1 MLRSEKER
9 LVAELT
15 ERLRGAETLIVADYR
30 GLTVTEIGDL
40 RGKLLEHGASF
51 SVVKNTLTRR
61 AAEAAGAKDLLALLD
76 GPTAIA
82 FLESD
87 GDPVAVAKAL
97 EDAATKT
104 KVLVVRGGLL
114 DGAEI
119 GADDVKKLA
128 KLPPTDV
135 LRAQLV
141 GALAGSLTAVVGLF
155 AAPMRELV
163 GVIDARIRQ
172 LEEQGEGA
180 PVEEA
185 EAPAE
190 EPAAEEAP
198 AEEPAAE
205 EAPRR
210 GARGRGST
218 AEEPAAEEAPSPRP
232 HRKSRQQRNTS
243 RGARGRGARRRGT
256 SSRRT
261 RGRGTGRRG
270 ARSRGTSSRGTSSRR
285 TSSRRTGRGRT
296 RSRRSPE
303 IPGRRGAVAMAKA
316 DTDKLVESLGGMT
329 VLELVDLKNK
339 LEEEWGVTAAA
350 PMAVAAAPAGGDGAA
365 AEEEKSA
372 FDVVITAAGGQKIQV
387 IKVVRAITGLGLKE
401 AKELVDSAPNPVK
414 EGVAQEEADQLKA
427 QLEEAGAS
435 VEVK

>member
-1 MLRSEKER
+1 MHRTDKER

-15 ERLRGAETLIVADYR
+15 ERLKGAETLIVADYR

-82 FLESD
+82 FLDSD

-135 LRAQLV
+135 LRAQVV
-141 GALAGSLTAVVGLF
+141 GALSGSLTAVVGLF
-155 AAPMRELV
+155 AAPMRDLV

-180 PVEEA
+180 PAEEAQAEPVAEADEAPSEEPAAEPEAAADESAAEPVEETAPEEPAA
-185 EAPAE
+185 EAVEEPAAE
-190 EPAAEEAP
+190 EPAAEEP
-198 AEEPAAE
+198 QESQEGEE
-205 EAPRR
+205 
-210 GARGRGST
+210 
-218 AEEPAAEEAPSPRP
+218 
-232 HRKSRQQRNTS
+232 Q
-243 RGARGRGARRRGT
+243 
-256 SSRRT
+256 
-261 RGRGTGRRG
+261 
-270 ARSRGTSSRGTSSRR
+270 
-285 TSSRRTGRGRT
+285 
-296 RSRRSPE
+296 
-303 IPGRRGAVAMAKA
+303 
-316 DTDKLVESLGGMT
+316 
-329 VLELVDLKNK
+329 
-339 LEEEWGVTAAA
+339 
-350 PMAVAAAPAGGDGAA
+350 
-365 AEEEKSA
+365 
-372 FDVVITAAGGQKIQV
+372 
-387 IKVVRAITGLGLKE
+387 
-401 AKELVDSAPNPVK
+401 
-414 EGVAQEEADQLKA
+414 
-427 QLEEAGAS
+427 
-435 VEVK
+435 